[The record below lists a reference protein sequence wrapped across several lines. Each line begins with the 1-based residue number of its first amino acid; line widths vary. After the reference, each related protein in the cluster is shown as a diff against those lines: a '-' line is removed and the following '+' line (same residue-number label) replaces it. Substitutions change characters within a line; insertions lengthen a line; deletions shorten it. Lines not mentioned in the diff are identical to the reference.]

1 MRKKNGISI
10 PRDQAQRCVFE
21 EGQIDSPGPAG
32 YNIDVAMKNMES
44 NNWIKRK
51 LHSNFNRQ
59 KRSIDLE
66 ERSLEARASIP
77 GPNHYTNLKE
87 VLLSK
92 Q

>member
-1 MRKKNGISI
+1 
-10 PRDQAQRCVFE
+10 
-21 EGQIDSPGPAG
+21 
-32 YNIDVAMKNMES
+32 MKNMDS

-77 GPNHYTNLKE
+77 GPSHYTNLKE

>member
-1 MRKKNGISI
+1 
-10 PRDQAQRCVFE
+10 
-21 EGQIDSPGPAG
+21 
-32 YNIDVAMKNMES
+32 MKNMDS